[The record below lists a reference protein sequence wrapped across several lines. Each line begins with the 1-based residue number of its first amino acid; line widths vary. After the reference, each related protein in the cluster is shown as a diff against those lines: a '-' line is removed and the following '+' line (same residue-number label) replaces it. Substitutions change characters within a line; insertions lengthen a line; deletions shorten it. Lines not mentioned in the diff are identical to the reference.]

1 MRIEDDV
8 EQILIGEGELAER
21 IRQLGQQITEDYEEK
36 DLIVV
41 GILKGASLFMSDL
54 IRKIEGKISI
64 DFMVV
69 SSYGNA
75 SETSGVVRVIKDL
88 DMDITDKRRIL
99 PLLVEDIID
108 TGLTLAYLKEYL
120 CNRKAASV
128 RICTLLDKPC
138 RRSKPVEV
146 EYIGFECASDEFII
160 GCGIDYAEKYRNLP
174 YIASL
179 KRGAYE
185 K

>member
-8 EQILIGEGELAER
+8 EQILIGGEELAER
-21 IRQLGQQITEDYEEK
+21 IRQLGQQITEDYEGK

-75 SETSGVVRVIKDL
+75 SETSGVVRIIKDL
-88 DMDITDKRRIL
+88 DMDITDKHI
-99 PLLVEDIID
+99 LLVEDIID

-138 RRSKPVEV
+138 RRSKPVDV
-146 EYIGFECASDEFII
+146 EYIGFEVPDEFII
-160 GCGIDYAEKYRNLP
+160 GYGIDYAEKYRNLP

-179 KRGAYE
+179 KRSVYE

>member
-8 EQILIGEGELAER
+8 EQILIGEEELAER
-21 IRQLGQQITEDYEEK
+21 IRQLGQQITEDYEGK

-75 SETSGVVRVIKDL
+75 SETSGVVRIIKDL
-88 DMDITDKRRIL
+88 DMDITDKHI
-99 PLLVEDIID
+99 LLVEDIID

-138 RRSKPVEV
+138 RRSKPVDV
-146 EYIGFECASDEFII
+146 EYIGFEVPDEFII
-160 GCGIDYAEKYRNLP
+160 GYGIDYAEKYRNLP

-179 KRGAYE
+179 KRSVYE

>member
-8 EQILIGEGELAER
+8 EQILIGEEELAER
-21 IRQLGQQITEDYEEK
+21 IRQLGQQITEDYEGK

-75 SETSGVVRVIKDL
+75 SETSGVVRIIKDL
-88 DMDITDKRRIL
+88 DMDMTDKHI
-99 PLLVEDIID
+99 LLVEDIID

-138 RRSKPVEV
+138 RRSKPVDV
-146 EYIGFECASDEFII
+146 EYIGFEVPDEFII
-160 GCGIDYAEKYRNLP
+160 GYGIDYAEKYRNLP

-179 KRGAYE
+179 KRSVYE